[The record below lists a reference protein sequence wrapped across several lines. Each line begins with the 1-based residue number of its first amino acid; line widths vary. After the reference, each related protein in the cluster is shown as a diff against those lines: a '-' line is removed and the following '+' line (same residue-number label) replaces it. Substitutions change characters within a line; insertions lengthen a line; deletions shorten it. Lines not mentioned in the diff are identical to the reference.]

1 MSRHLHNPRDDRP
14 AAGAG
19 RSGNGAGGG
28 PYGGGALGAL
38 YAYCLLACSS
48 PPPVDDAPPGLP
60 GLGAARLVP
69 VADGL
74 HLVAA
79 DAPLPAYSGA
89 EIDARLGDLSWVS
102 DRALAHERVVEHFLT
117 RAGDT
122 GCTVVPLKLF
132 TLFADEGRAAER
144 LAARR
149 GAVDAAVERLAGRVE
164 WGVRVHFD
172 AQAARRQGGEAAAAA
187 QGAASGRGYLQA
199 KKLSREAVR
208 DAAVLAREAADR
220 LHSELAEVAF
230 AAQRREAGDEAP
242 ALVLDAAY
250 LVDAGRQAELEE
262 VLAAGAQRL
271 RGAACETVVSGP
283 WPGYHFAGEV
293 G

>member
-1 MSRHLHNPRDDRP
+1 MSRHAHSPRDHRP
-14 AAGAG
+14 AAEAG
-19 RSGNGAGGG
+19 RSGSGAAGG
-28 PYGGGALGAL
+28 PGGSAL
-38 YAYCLLACSS
+38 YAYCLLACTS
-48 PPPVDDAPPGLP
+48 PAAAEDAPPGLP

-69 VADGL
+69 VAGGF

-117 RAGDT
+117 RAADS

-149 GAVDAAVERLAGRVE
+149 DAIDAAVERLAGRVE

-172 AQAARRQGGEAAAAA
+172 PQAARRQGGEAAAAA

-199 KKLSREAVR
+199 KKRSREAVR
-208 DAAVLAREAADR
+208 DAAALAREAAER
-220 LHSELAEVAF
+220 LHRDLASLAA

-242 ALVLDAAY
+242 ALVLEAAY
-250 LVDAGRQAELEE
+250 LVEAGRQAELEE
-262 VLAAGAQRL
+262 VLAAGAERL